1 VRNQWGAGMGR
12 PQPATN
18 RSIQFGVFDLDLRAG
33 ELRKRGVKVKLQEQ
47 PLQVLQIL
55 LENPGELVTREELQQ
70 RIWPADTFVD
80 FEHGLNNA
88 IRRLREALGDSADT
102 PHYVETLAR
111 RGYRFIGSLAAADA
125 APAAIPS
132 LAVLPLENL
141 SRDPEQEYFADGLT
155 EALITNLAKIG
166 GLRVTSRTTAMH
178 YKGVHR
184 PVPEIARELGV
195 SKVVE
200 GTVLRSGARVR
211 ISAQLIEAATD
222 AHLWAESYERDM
234 QDILALQSE
243 VAHAIAS
250 EVRIKLTP
258 QERTELART
267 RQVDPDAY
275 EAYLKG
281 RFHWNK
287 RNIEGLTKGTEYFQQ
302 AIEKDPS
309 YAPAYAG
316 LADSAGILGWWCFV
330 PPEQGCGQGK
340 AAALKALAVDDTIA
354 EAHASLAWNLLH
366 YDFDFLAAEKEF
378 QRALELNPRY
388 SNAIE
393 WHAVSLA
400 VLARLD
406 EAVSE
411 AMRAVQLDPLSP
423 MIITAAGMI
432 FWLARKYDRAADLC
446 RRALDLVPDFSLG
459 RWALAMVLSQ
469 KGMHDAA
476 IAEMED
482 LVRTSRGLP
491 LFVHLLGNCYA
502 TAGRRDDA
510 FKVLDQLHE
519 IPKQRYMSA
528 YWPATIYAALN
539 EKDQAFHWL
548 DRAYQEHSPW
558 VAYTKVFP
566 WLDNLRS
573 DPRFQDLL
581 RRMNFPA

>member
-1 VRNQWGAGMGR
+1 MGAPHLKER
-12 PQPATN
+12 V
-18 RSIQFGVFDLDLRAG
+18 IQFGIFEVDFRSG

-47 PLQVLQIL
+47 PLQVLGIL
-55 LENPGELVTREELQQ
+55 LEKPGEVVTREELRQQ
-70 RIWPADTFVD
+70 IFPADTFVD
-80 FEHGLNNA
+80 FDHGLNNA
-88 IRRLREALGDSADT
+88 IRRLREALGDSANT
-102 PHYVETLAR
+102 PHYIETVAR
-111 RGYRFIGSLAAADA
+111 RGYRFIGSLVATNSAATAN
-125 APAAIPS
+125 PS

-166 GLRVTSRTTAMH
+166 ALRVISRTTAMH

-195 SKVVE
+195 GKVVE
-200 GTVLRSGARVR
+200 GAVLRSGDRVR

-222 AHLWAESYERDM
+222 EHIWAESYERDM

-243 VAHAIAS
+243 VANAIAS
-250 EVRIKLTP
+250 EIQIKLTP
-258 QERTELART
+258 QERTQLTRI
-267 RQVDPDAY
+267 RQVDPGAY

-287 RNIEGLTKGTEYFQQ
+287 RNIEGLKKGTEYFQL

-354 EAHASLAWNLLH
+354 EAHASLGWNLLH
-366 YDFDFLAAEKEF
+366 YDFDFPAAEKEL

-388 SNAIE
+388 SNAVE
-393 WHAVSLA
+393 WHAISLIP
-400 VLARLD
+400 LARLD

-411 AMRAVQLDPLSP
+411 IMRAVELEPLSP
-423 MIITAAGMI
+423 IITTVAGMI
-432 FWLARKYDRAADLC
+432 FWLARKYDRGVDMC

-459 RWALAMVLSQ
+459 RWALAMILSQ

-482 LVRTSRGLP
+482 LVRISRGLP

-510 FKVLDQLHE
+510 FEVLDQLHE
-519 IPKQRYMSA
+519 ISKQRYMSA
-528 YWPATIYAALN
+528 YWPAAIYAVLN
-539 EKDQAFHWL
+539 EKDLAFHWL
-548 DRAYQEHSPW
+548 ELAYQERSSW
-558 VAYTKVFP
+558 MAYTKVYP
-566 WLDNLRS
+566 WLDNLRP
-573 DPRFQDLL
+573 DPRFKDLL